1 MSPLVWLLCALALF
15 FIGICGLAM
24 FSDYAADNEE

>member
-15 FIGICGLAM
+15 FIGICSLAII
-24 FSDYAADNEE
+24 SDNAEYENE

>member
-1 MSPLVWLLCALALF
+1 MTPLLWLLAALALF

-24 FSDYAADNEE
+24 FSDYAADYEE